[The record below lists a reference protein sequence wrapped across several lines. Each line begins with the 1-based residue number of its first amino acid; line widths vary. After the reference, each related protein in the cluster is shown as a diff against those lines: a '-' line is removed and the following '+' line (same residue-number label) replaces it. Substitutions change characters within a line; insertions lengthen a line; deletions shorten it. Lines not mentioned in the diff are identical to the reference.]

1 MKKSIIPFNVASM
14 QVQVVGQYIFGLCGE
29 AEMAVVFDT
38 TEEKMREALNEF
50 CFRQRFLRED
60 ADVFYILS
68 MFSWYLELK
77 KLK

>member
-1 MKKSIIPFNVASM
+1 MKKSIIPFNIASM

-38 TEEKMREALNEF
+38 TEEMMREALKEF

-60 ADVFYILS
+60 ADVLKIVS
-68 MFSWYLELK
+68 MFACYLSLK
-77 KLK
+77 SK

>member
-1 MKKSIIPFNVASM
+1 MKKSIIPFNIASM

-38 TEEKMREALNEF
+38 TEEKMRQALKL
-50 CFRQRFLRED
+50 FRLRERFLRED

-68 MFSWYLELK
+68 IFTWYLSQKSE
-77 KLK
+77 

>member
-1 MKKSIIPFNVASM
+1 MKKSIIPFNIASM

-38 TEEKMREALNEF
+38 TEEKMRQALKQF
-50 CFRQRFLRED
+50 RLRQRFLRED

-68 MFSWYLELK
+68 IFTWYLTQKSE
-77 KLK
+77 

>member
-1 MKKSIIPFNVASM
+1 MKKSIIPFNLASLR
-14 QVQVVGQYIFGLCGE
+14 VQVAGQYIFGLCGE
-29 AEMAVVFDT
+29 SEMAVVFDT

-50 CFRQRFLRED
+50 CFRQRFNRED

-68 MFSWYLELK
+68 MFTWFLELK

>member
-1 MKKSIIPFNVASM
+1 MKKSIIPFNLASM

-38 TEEKMREALNEF
+38 TEEKMRQALKQ
-50 CFRQRFLRED
+50 FRLRERFLRVD

-68 MFSWYLELK
+68 IFTWYLSQKSE
-77 KLK
+77 

>member
-1 MKKSIIPFNVASM
+1 MKKSIIPFNIASM

-38 TEEKMREALNEF
+38 TEEKMRQALNG
-50 CFRQRFLRED
+50 FRLRERFLRVD

-68 MFSWYLELK
+68 IFTWYLSQK
-77 KLK
+77 SK

>member
-1 MKKSIIPFNVASM
+1 MKKSIIPFNIASM

-38 TEEKMREALNEF
+38 TEEKMRQALKQ
-50 CFRQRFLRED
+50 FRLRERFLRVD

-68 MFSWYLELK
+68 IFTWYLSQKSE
-77 KLK
+77 

>member
-38 TEEKMREALNEF
+38 TEEKMR
-50 CFRQRFLRED
+50 
-60 ADVFYILS
+60 
-68 MFSWYLELK
+68 
-77 KLK
+77 

>member
-1 MKKSIIPFNVASM
+1 MKNSIISFNIASM

-50 CFRQRFLRED
+50 GLRKRLLRED
-60 ADVFYILS
+60 ADVFSIMNMFTWFLS
-68 MFSWYLELK
+68 LNSK
-77 KLK
+77 